1 MNTPEKQ
8 YIKAQIANGK
18 AVATLGSMAPQYKVV
33 YRACAKVGSQVFYF
47 TASSKEWD
55 EIWTQKAF
63 IAIEKQNSTQ
73 TTFTAALDVQN
84 CNDDANVT
92 AIEYRINNIENNSYT
107 SCSKDLRIVGLLPNQ
122 KYS

>member
-1 MNTPEKQ
+1 MGRDLDT
-8 YIKAQIANGK
+8 
-18 AVATLGSMAPQYKVV
+18 
-33 YRACAKVGSQVFYF
+33 
-47 TASSKEWD
+47 
-55 EIWTQKAF
+55 KAF

-92 AIEYRINNIENNSYT
+92 AIEYRINNIENNSYI

-122 KYS
+122 NTV